1 MVQIGN
7 VTHRYTMQ
15 QVFHCSRTIYRR
27 YTWKMKLPDAHQKD
41 LLKKELLPSFS
52 DSDIMLA
59 LESRNFDR
67 TASEFLSRERKK
79 LV

>member
-1 MVQIGN
+1 MTRSSFKNICGSLL
-7 VTHRYTMQ
+7 R
-15 QVFHCSRTIYRR
+15 IRR
-27 YTWKMKLPDAHQKD
+27 PYF
-41 LLKKELLPSFS
+41 SFS